1 MEYVKYKFSFVEL
14 SIGIGAYIAF
24 IAMISLLF
32 YRSIIAFFIMTPLI
46 ILCVKPYRNYLI
58 EKRKS
63 KLLEEFSECLYSV
76 SSSVKAGYSIE
87 NAFLE
92 AKKDMEMFYGQ
103 KSLMAYEIDIIRNG
117 LRMKKNIEELIS
129 DLARRSGLEEITL
142 FADVLGCAKR
152 NGGNIT
158 EVLAETADRIRER
171 IRVDNEIRISL
182 TGKKLE
188 LRIME
193 AVPFFILIYLQ
204 LTSRGYFDILYED
217 MRGRLFMTVC
227 LLVYLSTVTVSER
240 IMRIRF

>member
-1 MEYVKYKFSFVEL
+1 MEYGKYRFSFEEFAVGVIAYMAL
-14 SIGIGAYIAF
+14 VAIISI
-24 IAMISLLF
+24 LF
-32 YRSIIAFFIMTPLI
+32 YRSVIAFVIMAPLVI
-46 ILCVKPYRNYLI
+46 VCVKPYRHYLI
-58 EKRKS
+58 ERRKN
-63 KLLEEFSECLYSV
+63 KLLDEFSECLYSV

-92 AKKDMEMFYGQ
+92 AKKDMVMFYGN

-117 LRMKKNIEELIS
+117 LKMKKNIEELIS
-129 DLARRSGLEEITL
+129 DLAKRSNLEEINL

-217 MRGRLFMTVC
+217 IRGRIFMTVC
-227 LLVYLSTVTVSER
+227 LFIYLSAVTVSER
-240 IMRIRF
+240 ITKVRF